1 MIDINYDKTS
11 KEFYLS
17 FQGQRY
23 NLTNTEIHNL
33 REKLNSMESH
43 SLHLKDNGN

>member
-1 MIDINYDKTS
+1 MIDISYDKIS

-23 NLTNTEIHNL
+23 NLTDSEILNL
-33 REKLNSMESH
+33 KEKLNSMESV
-43 SLHLKDNGN
+43 SLFLKDNGN